1 MVSSSQ
7 SIAAFASNKITGRNG
22 LIDRYF
28 YLAMSLL
35 AATIVVWGF
44 SHSINDSLF
53 HPAIPRPFL
62 LWIHGAAFT
71 AWIVFY
77 ISQSVLVRTRNV
89 KVHRTLG
96 RFGVALAA
104 TMVPLGFTIAVIM
117 GSFDKHMLHVTDSDT
132 FLSVPFGDMIVFGT
146 LVTLA
151 ILWRKKPELH
161 RRLLFIATCCLLDAP
176 FGRIDYLF
184 NNSLLFVCVDAVI
197 LLGPIRDL
205 LVNRRI
211 HRVYLVVL
219 PILIV
224 FQAFIVYLWRGAP
237 AWWLHLGQSILG

>member
-7 SIAAFASNKITGRNG
+7 SFAVHAPNRIPGRNG

-28 YLAMSLL
+28 YFAMSLL
-35 AATIVVWGF
+35 AAAIVVWGF
-44 SHSINDSLF
+44 SHSIDSNLF

-71 AWIVFY
+71 AWVVFY
-77 ISQSVLVRTRNV
+77 ISQSVLVRTHNV

-96 RFGVALAA
+96 WVGVGLAA
-104 TMVPLGFTIAVIM
+104 AMVVLGFTIAVIM
-117 GSFDKHMLHVTDSDT
+117 GSFDKHMLHVPDSDT

-151 ILWRKKPELH
+151 IIWRKKPELH
-161 RRLLFIATCCLLDAP
+161 RRLLFMATFALMDAP
-176 FGRIDYLF
+176 FGRIDYIF
-184 NNSLLFVCVDAVI
+184 NNSLFFVCVDSLI
-197 LLGPIRDL
+197 LLGVARDL

-211 HRVYLVVL
+211 HQVYLVAL

-224 FQAFIVYLWRGAP
+224 FHAFLVYLWRGAP
-237 AWWLHLGQSILG
+237 GWWLHLGQSILG

>member
-7 SIAAFASNKITGRNG
+7 SIATLAPNKITGRNG

-28 YLAMSLL
+28 YFAMSLL
-35 AATIVVWGF
+35 AAAIVVWGF
-44 SHSINDSLF
+44 SHTINDSLF

-77 ISQSVLVRTRNV
+77 ISQSALIRTHNV

-96 RFGVALAA
+96 WFGVALAS

-117 GSFDKHMLHVTDSDT
+117 GSFDKHMLHIPDADT
-132 FLSVPFGDMIVFGT
+132 FLSVPFGDMLVFGT

-176 FGRIDYLF
+176 FGRIDYIF
-184 NNSLLFVCVDAVI
+184 NNSLFFVCVDSII
-197 LLGPIRDL
+197 LLGVARDL

-211 HRVYLVVL
+211 HQVYLVALLAIFAV
-219 PILIV
+219 
-224 FQAFIVYLWRGAP
+224 QAFAVYLWRGAP
-237 AWWLHLGQSILG
+237 AWWQHLGQSILG

>member
-7 SIAAFASNKITGRNG
+7 SIAGLAPNRITGRNG

-44 SHSINDSLF
+44 SHTINNSLF

-62 LWIHGAAFT
+62 LWIHGAAFS
-71 AWIVFY
+71 AWVVFY
-77 ISQSVLVRTRNV
+77 ISQSVLIRTHNV

-96 RFGVALAA
+96 WFGVALAA
-104 TMVPLGFTIAVIM
+104 TMVVLGFAIAVIM
-117 GSFDKHMLHVTDSDT
+117 GSFDKHMLHIPDADT
-132 FLSVPFGDMIVFGT
+132 FLSVPFSDMLVFGT

-161 RRLLFIATCCLLDAP
+161 RRLLFIATFALMDAP
-176 FGRIDYLF
+176 FGRIDYIF
-184 NNSLLFVCVDAVI
+184 NNNLFFVCVDSLI
-197 LLGPIRDL
+197 LLGVARDL

-211 HRVYLVVL
+211 HRVYLVAL
-219 PILIV
+219 PVIIAL
-224 FQAFIVYLWRGAP
+224 QALAVYLWRGAP
-237 AWWLHLGQSILG
+237 AWWQHLGQSILG